1 MAAKWTIDR
10 VTYTVNGSKGTN
22 QISHIHWR
30 CTDTETVNGKLNEA
44 VASGTVRCP
53 DPSGSFIEYGKVTES
68 NCLSWAKSLLGDT
81 KVKQYEDEV
90 ALKLTLLKT
99 PITGVGK
106 PWA

>member
-1 MAAKWTIDR
+1 MYW
-10 VTYTVNGSKGTN
+10 NL
-22 QISHIHWR
+22 
-30 CTDTETVNGKLNEA
+30 TD
-44 VASGTVRCP
+44 VAINNP
-53 DPSGSFIEYGKVTES
+53 IFIEYGKVTES

-90 ALKLTLLKT
+90 ASKLTLLKT